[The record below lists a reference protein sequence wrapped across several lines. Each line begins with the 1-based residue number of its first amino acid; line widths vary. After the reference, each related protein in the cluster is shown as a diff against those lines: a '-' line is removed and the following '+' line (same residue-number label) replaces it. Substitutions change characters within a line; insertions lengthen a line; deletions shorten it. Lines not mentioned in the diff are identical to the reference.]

1 MSIKALDT
9 YALESKLWFD
19 APPGEPSPKRAA
31 LPSVTSR
38 RACTDSCNVCAI
50 GVWLFLSWVAQ
61 GAFMAVQ
68 ILNGQEN
75 GPEFGRILAPLYAL
89 GIVFGMPLM
98 GKLSDGHGRKAGFLA
113 DSLGTAVSSAGTGV
127 LYALG
132 LSEWWLPIFGLMF
145 LWGFAGCGTS
155 VTAASVGDIFPPE
168 KRPRFMGYVLGI
180 MFFGMGAVASLRTSD
195 LSSLQPPRASAFA
208 PPLLGVAALGF
219 GVGDPT
225 VMPPATACFT
235 AASIAAVNG
244 QRCRAT

>member
-98 GKLSDGHGRKAGFLA
+98 GKLSDRHGRKAGFLA
-113 DSLGTAVSSAGTGV
+113 DSLGTAVSSAGTGA

-195 LSSLQPPRASAFA
+195 LSSLQPPSLSLRSPA
-208 PPLLGVAALGF
+208 PRRGSF
-219 GVGDPT
+219 GL
-225 VMPPATACFT
+225 
-235 AASIAAVNG
+235 
-244 QRCRAT
+244 RRR

>member
-1 MSIKALDT
+1 MADKVAAPPRGGFTRQWMSIKALDT

-98 GKLSDGHGRKAGFLA
+98 GKLSDRHGRKAGFLA
-113 DSLGTAVSSAGTGV
+113 DSLGTAVSSAGTGA

-155 VTAASVGDIFPPE
+155 VTAASIGDIFRQGSPAQHLR
-168 KRPRFMGYVLGI
+168 KPR
-180 MFFGMGAVASLRTSD
+180 
-195 LSSLQPPRASAFA
+195 SA
-208 PPLLGVAALGF
+208 
-219 GVGDPT
+219 
-225 VMPPATACFT
+225 
-235 AASIAAVNG
+235 
-244 QRCRAT
+244 QRSGRATWSCSESVGCTWDVHSTVKTCDTLWSRGGGVPVHTSQCHRLVRI